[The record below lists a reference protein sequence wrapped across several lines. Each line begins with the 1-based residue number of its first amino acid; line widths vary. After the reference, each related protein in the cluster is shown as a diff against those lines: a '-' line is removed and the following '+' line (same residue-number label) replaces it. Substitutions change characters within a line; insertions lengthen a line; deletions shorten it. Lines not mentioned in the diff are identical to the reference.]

1 MEYFFASAEQIPQAL
16 QLKAFGSSHLI
27 WLAVIAVFIVFLSL
41 FYTNL
46 RPYQKRQFKKTFAL
60 FIIFFELLRQIIY
73 LVLNRYELGLL
84 PLHLCGLT
92 EFLILYHAYSK
103 NKIIK
108 ESLYA
113 MGLIGAVMALT
124 FADWL
129 IYPLWHFQS
138 IHSFVM
144 HGLLLGY
151 IVMLLWSK
159 ELKPNYKHL
168 PSVFGLFFIICFG
181 LFFFNKQ
188 YDTNFF
194 FLNYPSPGSPLVL
207 IEQWVGNPGY
217 IALVVVLLLIVWAL
231 MYLPW
236 TMNKQRRTQQ

>member
-1 MEYFFASAEQIPQAL
+1 L
-16 QLKAFGSSHLI
+16 
-27 WLAVIAVFIVFLSL
+27 
-41 FYTNL
+41 
-46 RPYQKRQFKKTFAL
+46 
-60 FIIFFELLRQIIY
+60 FFELLRQIIY
-73 LVLNRYELGLL
+73 LVLGRYELGLL

-92 EFLILYHAYSK
+92 EFLIFFHAFTK

-113 MGLIGAVMALT
+113 MGIIGALMALL

-151 IVMLLWSK
+151 IIMLLWSQ
-159 ELKPNYKHL
+159 ELRPNYKLL
-168 PSVFGLFFIICFG
+168 PQVFILFFLICFG
-181 LFFFNKQ
+181 LFYFNKQ
-188 YDTNFF
+188 YGTNFF
-194 FLNYPSPGSPLVL
+194 FLNYPSPGSPLVMF
-207 IEQWVGNPGY
+207 EEWVGNPGY
-217 IALVVVLLLIVWAL
+217 IGLTVVLLLIVWFI

-236 TMNKQRRTQQ
+236 RIGRK

>member
-1 MEYFFASAEQIPQAL
+1 MMDYFFASEKEIPT
-16 QLKAFGSSHLI
+16 QLSLSLYGRTHLL
-27 WLAVIAVFIVFLSL
+27 WLGAIFVFIILLSI
-41 FYTNL
+41 FYSRL
-46 RPYQKRQFKKTFAL
+46 KPYQKKQFKKTYAL
-60 FIIFFELLRQIIY
+60 FILFFELLRQIIY

-92 EFLILYHAYSK
+92 ELLIFFHAFSK

-113 MGLIGAVMALT
+113 MGLIGALMALL

-129 IYPLWHFQS
+129 VYPVLHFQS

-151 IVMLLWSK
+151 IIMLLWSQ
-159 ELKPNYKHL
+159 ELKPNEKLL
-168 PSVFGLFFIICFG
+168 PQVFILFFLICFG
-181 LFFFNKQ
+181 LYYFNKQ
-188 YDTNFF
+188 YGTNFF

-207 IEQWVGNPGY
+207 FEQWVGNPGY
-217 IALVVVLLLIVWAL
+217 IGLTVVLLLVVWFI

-236 TMNKQRRTQQ
+236 RISRK

>member
-1 MEYFFASAEQIPQAL
+1 MDYFFAAASDIPE
-16 QLKAFGSSHLI
+16 HLR
-27 WLAVIAVFIVFLSL
+27 LSL
-41 FYTNL
+41 YGRTHLLWLGAIAISIVLLSIYYTRL
-46 RPYQKRQFKKTFAL
+46 KPYQRKQFKKTYAL
-60 FIIFFELLRQIIY
+60 FILFFELLRQIIY
-73 LVLNRYELGLL
+73 LVLGRYELGLL

-92 EFLILYHAYSK
+92 EFLIFFHAFTK

-113 MGLIGAVMALT
+113 MGIIGALMALL

-151 IVMLLWSK
+151 IIMLLWSQ
-159 ELKPNYKHL
+159 ELRPNYKLL
-168 PSVFGLFFIICFG
+168 PQVFILFFLICFG
-181 LFFFNKQ
+181 LFYFNKQ
-188 YDTNFF
+188 YGTNFF
-194 FLNYPSPGSPLVL
+194 FLNYPSPGSPLVMF
-207 IEQWVGNPGY
+207 EEWVGNPGY
-217 IALVVVLLLIVWAL
+217 IGLTVVLLLIVWFI

-236 TMNKQRRTQQ
+236 RIGRK

>member
-1 MEYFFASAEQIPQAL
+1 MDYFFGAASDIPE
-16 QLKAFGSSHLI
+16 HLRLSLYGRTHLL
-27 WLAVIAVFIVFLSL
+27 WLGAIAIFIVLLSI
-41 FYTNL
+41 FYTRL
-46 RPYQKRQFKKTFAL
+46 KPYQRKQFKKTYAL
-60 FIIFFELLRQIIY
+60 FILFFELLRQIIY
-73 LVLNRYELGLL
+73 LVLGRYELGLL

-92 EFLILYHAYSK
+92 EFLIFFHAFTK

-113 MGLIGAVMALT
+113 MGIIGALMALL

-151 IVMLLWSK
+151 IIMLLWSQ
-159 ELKPNYKHL
+159 ELRPNYKLL
-168 PSVFGLFFIICFG
+168 PQVFILFFLICFG
-181 LFFFNKQ
+181 LFYFNKQ
-188 YDTNFF
+188 YGTNFF
-194 FLNYPSPGSPLVL
+194 FLNYPSPGSPLVMF
-207 IEQWVGNPGY
+207 EEWVGNPGY
-217 IALVVVLLLIVWAL
+217 IGLTVVLLLIVWFI

-236 TMNKQRRTQQ
+236 RIGRK